1 MVATGY
7 REEVIMSSSYNRNID
22 RLRSSER
29 SSAQTAISQ
38 RTSMAQR
45 EGDRGIREADKMGRA
60 LESFS
65 PSLRKLRDEQI
76 KRHLDRGR
84 LAAVEQSEVDAEKLV
99 ELQNELATLTEL
111 DTRYHEIKAE
121 MLKMSGPDIYPDAD
135 RIAHLSPFE
144 QVGFQKEKLRVFNET
159 FPDKLAHAMAN
170 SEEAIRIQNLS
181 FTPKEL
187 HDNNIHGLPFKEAAM
202 HIVADKIKEAAGL
215 GQFSPELLEL
225 AGTNEAIQK
234 AKEATTAKYRERY
247 NIEASSMT
255 RSKADLT
262 WKTSLKTGDDIYHYL
277 VKTGA
282 TMDQHNNQLGNAGA
296 WKALE
301 SLIVREGINQSDP
314 EYAANIL
321 NQPMPD
327 ALAKKLGA
335 KKGTTYA
342 QQWPTE
348 VATLKQQIKDGYTKK
363 IENDLKNLEAE
374 GKALEVEFIEKGR
387 QAPLST
393 QEVNEYKRRFGQL
406 GLTIPSSVTNYETL
420 TMRDQR
426 EDKQA
431 IEALIA
437 SQNGFISNDQLDQFH
452 PQAAVEYREKA
463 TKLEKARIEQFGGEK
478 QISAALNQVFD
489 GMGLKGNE
497 KTLEYEIAFAN
508 AKADYI
514 EKFNQYVAMGYS
526 EREASHYALNA
537 QAVKDKETGELI
549 PDSEGVL
556 HHIKSTT
563 LPLKPKYVEPT
574 YVIKGDQKEGHIRV
588 AEIAKGKKELLND
601 PNIIFEKPIGGAYG
615 KRQLD
620 TIIENINKY
629 GHTKGVLKDKGAV
642 RYYQGLARGR
652 NINWMGLVDA
662 QLKSTGHGGLWPD
675 GRPQIQNLI
684 DGQDENGVTIADP
697 YRFKAAIN
705 DVARADKYINSKQGL
720 LYEHNCIVDC
730 FPKDGDPPFTVWDK
744 PEEISPW
751 LIDPINIKY

>member
-1 MVATGY
+1 MRSRERANTQQANAQRTAMANTMGQRGIQEAQQLNRQLSAFSNTLRDLEEK
-7 REEVIMSSSYNRNID
+7 REERANKRGAALAQEQAVINS
-22 RLRSSER
+22 
-29 SSAQTAISQ
+29 
-38 RTSMAQR
+38 
-45 EGDRGIREADKMGRA
+45 
-60 LESFS
+60 
-65 PSLRKLRDEQI
+65 
-76 KRHLDRGR
+76 
-84 LAAVEQSEVDAEKLV
+84 EKLIALQE
-99 ELQNELATLTEL
+99 ELSTLTAT

-121 MLKMSGPDIYPDAD
+121 MLRMSGPDIYPDAE
-135 RIAHLSPFE
+135 RIAQLSPWE
-144 QVGFQKEKLRVFNET
+144 QAGYMKEKLRAFNDT
-159 FPDKLAHAMAN
+159 FADKLSHSMMT
-170 SEEAIRIQNLS
+170 SEKALKIENIT

-187 HDNNIHGLPFKEAAM
+187 HDNNIHGMPFKEAAVHM
-202 HIVADKIKEAAGL
+202 IARDIRENAGL
-215 GQFSPELLEL
+215 EKFSPELLEL

-234 AKEATTAKYRERY
+234 AKDQVIAKYRARY
-247 NIEASSMT
+247 NVESSSQH
-255 RSKADLT
+255 RSKAETT
-262 WKTSLKTGDDIYHYL
+262 WKTSQKTGEDIYHYL

-282 TMDQHNNQLGNAGA
+282 TVDGNNNVVGNAGA
-296 WKALE
+296 WKAFE
-301 SLIVREGINQSDP
+301 SLIVTEGINQSDP
-314 EYAANIL
+314 EYVEQIL

-327 ALAKKLGA
+327 SLAIKLGA
-335 KKGTTYA
+335 KKGTTFA
-342 QQWPTE
+342 QQWPNK
-348 VATLKQQIKDGYTKK
+348 VPTLKQLIKDGYTKK

-387 QAPLST
+387 QQPLST
-393 QEVNEYKRRFGQL
+393 QEVNEYKRKFGEL

-426 EDKQA
+426 EDTQA

-437 SQNGFISNDQLDQFH
+437 SQNGYISNDQLDQFH

-508 AKADYI
+508 AKADYT

-537 QAVKDKETGELI
+537 QSVNDKETGEPI

-556 HHIKSTT
+556 YHIKSTT
-563 LPLKPKYVEPT
+563 LPNKPKYVEPT
-574 YVIKGDQKEGHIRV
+574 YIIKGDQKEGHIRV

-601 PNIIFEKPIGGAYG
+601 PSIIFEKPIGGAYG
-615 KRQLD
+615 KQQLD

-662 QLKSTGHGGLWPD
+662 QLKTVGHGGLWPD

-684 DGQDENGVTIADP
+684 DGQDEDGVTIADP
-697 YRFKAAIN
+697 YRFKSVIN
-705 DVARADKYINSKQGL
+705 DVARADKYIDSKQGL

-751 LIDPINIKY
+751 LIDPYDKPINPNFPIYDMEGAVRY